1 MSTTSDGYT
10 ARTTSAVD
18 AVKSLAQPDAWN
30 GAEGDEWEDA
40 RNIIEVTTNAC
51 KRASKGK
58 GRVTAK

>member
-30 GAEGDEWEDA
+30 AAGGDEWEDA
-40 RNIIEVTTNAC
+40 REITEIMRSVC
-51 KRASKGK
+51 KRVSKGK